1 MKLACLLVF
10 AAGAAAR
17 SIQQCG
23 EASTLRQLHV
33 MFRHGD
39 RTPTSLYP
47 NDPNSPSDF
56 PEGLGH
62 ITHKGKND
70 QYNLGKYL
78 RTKYEDFLTYD
89 SNEMRARSSAR
100 ERCLESIQT
109 NLYGLYPPRDKKVW
123 NSEVDW
129 QPVPIQ
135 TMPVDLDG
143 MLYEDAICPADDEE
157 LERIRESP
165 EGAEGM
171 SNNADFMRT
180 LEQLSGK
187 KMTDWVS
194 VRDLLDTLTIERS
207 RNLKIPDW
215 ALPLWGNMTR
225 VAKYTTILNYNS
237 ALHNRLRAGLMIR
250 EILRHSDEVINGKSN
265 VKLYMYAAHD
275 VLIAAF
281 TSAFGVFNQL
291 AVPSSTAVITELHED
306 ADGNFYI
313 QMLFKNDTT
322 RKPYRLEIPGCEGFR
337 CNLKTFK
344 AIAKPYVVE
353 DWRQECGLEALPGGT
368 NLFP

>member
-1 MKLACLLVF
+1 
-10 AAGAAAR
+10 
-17 SIQQCG
+17 
-23 EASTLRQLHV
+23 
-33 MFRHGD
+33 
-39 RTPTSLYP
+39 
-47 NDPNSPSDF
+47 
-56 PEGLGH
+56 
-62 ITHKGKND
+62 
-70 QYNLGKYL
+70 
-78 RTKYEDFLTYD
+78 
-89 SNEMRARSSAR
+89 
-100 ERCLESIQT
+100 
-109 NLYGLYPPRDKKVW
+109 
-123 NSEVDW
+123 
-129 QPVPIQ
+129 
-135 TMPVDLDG
+135 MPVDLDG

-165 EGAEGM
+165 EGAEVM
-171 SNNADFMRT
+171 SNNANLMRT

-250 EILRHSDEVINGKSN
+250 EILRHSDEVINENSN

-306 ADGNFYI
+306 ANGNFYI

-322 RKPYRLEIPGCEGFR
+322 RKPYRLEIPGCEGFH

-344 AIAKPYVVE
+344 AITKPYVVE
-353 DWRQECGLEALPGGT
+353 DWCQECGLEPLPGGT

>member
-1 MKLACLLVF
+1 MC
-10 AAGAAAR
+10 
-17 SIQQCG
+17 
-23 EASTLRQLHV
+23 
-33 MFRHGD
+33 RHGD

-89 SNEMRARSSAR
+89 SNEMRARSSGR

-109 NLYGLYPPRDKKVW
+109 NLYGLYPPRDAKVW

-165 EGAEGM
+165 EGAEVM
-171 SNNADFMRT
+171 SNNANLMRT

-194 VRDLLDTLTIERS
+194 VRDLLDTLTIE
-207 RNLKIPDW
+207 
-215 ALPLWGNMTR
+215 
-225 VAKYTTILNYNS
+225 
-237 ALHNRLRAGLMIR
+237 
-250 EILRHSDEVINGKSN
+250 
-265 VKLYMYAAHD
+265 HD

-353 DWRQECGLEALPGGT
+353 DWRQECGLEPLPGGT

>member
-17 SIQQCG
+17 SMHQCT
-23 EASTLRQLHV
+23 ETSSLRQLHV

-70 QYNLGKYL
+70 QYNLGRYL

-89 SNEMRARSSAR
+89 PSEMRARSSGR
-100 ERCLESIQT
+100 DRCLESIQT

-129 QPVPIQ
+129 QPIPIQ

-143 MLYEDAICPADDEE
+143 LLYEDAICPRDDEE
-157 LERIRESP
+157 LERIREAP
-165 EGAEGM
+165 EGKHVME
-171 SNNADFMRT
+171 SNANLMRT
-180 LEQLSGK
+180 LQELSGK

-194 VRDLLDTLTIERS
+194 VRDLLDTLTIERN

-237 ALHNRLRAGLMIR
+237 TLHNRFRAGLMIR
-250 EILRHSDEVINGKSN
+250 EILRHSDQVAKGASN
-265 VKLYMYAAHD
+265 VKLYMYGSHD

-281 TSAFGVFNQL
+281 ASAFGVFNQL
-291 AVPSSTAVITELHED
+291 GVPSSTAIITELHED
-306 ADGNFYI
+306 ANGNFFI

-337 CNLKTFK
+337 CSLSTFK
-344 AIAKPYVVE
+344 EIAKPYVVE
-353 DWRQECGLEALPGGT
+353 DWRQECGLDPLPGGIE
-368 NLFP
+368 LFP